1 MAPPPLGRWDAA
13 AVASVALALLVAYVV
28 IPSPGIQYS
37 AWLSIFCV
45 WMAWFVSYGA
55 RWLYSEP

>member
-1 MAPPPLGRWDAA
+1 MTRPPLGQWDAA
-13 AVASVALALLVAYVV
+13 AAGSVAVALVVAYVV
-28 IPSPGIQYS
+28 VPDPGVQYS

-55 RWLYSEP
+55 RWLYGSS

>member
-1 MAPPPLGRWDAA
+1 MAPPPLGQWDAA
-13 AVASVALALLVAYVV
+13 AAASVVLALFVAYVV
-28 IPSPGIQYS
+28 VPSPGIQYS

-55 RWLYSEP
+55 RWLYSEA